1 MGLSKKMKSN
11 MIKGTTRKKRIPRSR
26 RMKNVIKMKKKKVL
40 LPEYLLKKAQKISQ
54 DKTLDNLEKAIKI
67 YDIDDELN
75 FCYLKNVGKIDDKN
89 YKYVYTLSFDNRKKI
104 MEQYRLKAKV
114 LTKESKMIFNEFVNF
129 LINNYKP
136 TNKSSKKKLKTYD
149 LKNFDKFIIQIY
161 EGTEELKYYYF
172 MSIIFS
178 WLKKDPDKAI
188 TCLRYFKS
196 FFEEKDNIEKIE
208 KVCYIIFRID
218 LLFLDSGPS
227 NYMNSLLNTKLLVE
241 QDIKSKMMGLAL
253 IKDEIKENLDNI
265 QITDNTVLTLK
276 KKKYKF
282 KPIDYYIYP
291 FTSEKIDYINNI
303 KNKTWVTYDYC
314 LKNKFN
320 YFENNIKRNAF
331 LRFFK
336 KILSSRVMKE
346 YFSKLIISENYEFP
360 LNNRKLVNFLWEKI
374 IFTEIDTNYGM
385 TNREGFGIFINRTK
399 VKINGLEYGIC
410 IITISHEFITHS
422 LGSLI
427 NSNDGI
433 QAGTLTPIKSFINS
447 KDNTSTKKIVDSGDK
462 FEYFLFGN
470 RVSILTIGG
479 NHFIFN
485 INNWDLS
492 LKEFRAGFIK
502 NNKVKSSTVLKNEL
516 QVLMENDA
524 DIKILFNNFS
534 YDNITNKKDSQ
545 STPARRSNE
554 NVQSKEFVA

>member
-11 MIKGTTRKKRIPRSR
+11 MIEGTTRKKRIPRSR
-26 RMKNVIKMKKKKVL
+26 RMKNDIKMKKKKVL
-40 LPEYLLKKAQKISQ
+40 LPEYLLTKARKISQ
-54 DKTLDNLEKAIKI
+54 NKTLDNLEKAINI

-75 FCYLKNVGKIDDKN
+75 FCYLKKVGKIDDKN

-104 MEQYRLKAKV
+104 MKQYSLNEKV
-114 LTKESKMIFNEFVNF
+114 LTKKSKMIFNEFVNF

-136 TNKSSKKKLKTYD
+136 TAKSSIKKLKTYN

-178 WLKKDPDKAI
+178 WLKKNPDKAKD
-188 TCLRYFKS
+188 CLKYFKS
-196 FFEEKDNIEKIE
+196 FFQEKDNIDKIE
-208 KVCYIIFRID
+208 KVFYIIFRID
-218 LLFLDSGPS
+218 LLFLDSGPP

-241 QDIKSKMMGLAL
+241 QNAEYKMMELNL

-276 KKKYKF
+276 KKKHKF

-291 FTSEKIDYINNI
+291 FTSEKTDYIKNI
-303 KNKTWVTYDYC
+303 KNKTWMTYDYC

-320 YFENNIKRNAF
+320 YFENNMKKNAF

-374 IFTEIDTNYGM
+374 IFTEIDTNWGM

-399 VKINGLEYGIC
+399 VKINGLEYGTC
-410 IITISHEFITHS
+410 INTISHEFVTHS
-422 LGSLI
+422 LRSLI

-447 KDNTSTKKIVDSGDK
+447 NDNTSTKKLVDSGDK
-462 FEYFLFGN
+462 FEHLLFGN

-516 QVLMENDA
+516 QDLMENDA
-524 DIKILFNNFS
+524 DIKILFNNVS
-534 YDNITNKKDSQ
+534 YDNITKEKDSQ

-554 NVQSKEFVA
+554 KVQGNEFVA

>member
-1 MGLSKKMKSN
+1 
-11 MIKGTTRKKRIPRSR
+11 
-26 RMKNVIKMKKKKVL
+26 
-40 LPEYLLKKAQKISQ
+40 
-54 DKTLDNLEKAIKI
+54 
-67 YDIDDELN
+67 
-75 FCYLKNVGKIDDKN
+75 
-89 YKYVYTLSFDNRKKI
+89 
-104 MEQYRLKAKV
+104 
-114 LTKESKMIFNEFVNF
+114 
-129 LINNYKP
+129 
-136 TNKSSKKKLKTYD
+136 
-149 LKNFDKFIIQIY
+149 
-161 EGTEELKYYYF
+161 
-172 MSIIFS
+172 
-178 WLKKDPDKAI
+178 
-188 TCLRYFKS
+188 
-196 FFEEKDNIEKIE
+196 
-208 KVCYIIFRID
+208 
-218 LLFLDSGPS
+218 
-227 NYMNSLLNTKLLVE
+227 MNSLLNTKLLVE
-241 QDIKSKMMGLAL
+241 QNVKSKMMGLVL

-314 LKNKFN
+314 LNNKFN

-433 QAGTLTPIKSFINS
+433 QAGTLTLIKSFINS

-485 INNWDLS
+485 INNLDLS

-524 DIKILFNNFS
+524 DIKILFNNVS
-534 YDNITNKKDSQ
+534 YDNITNEKDSQ

-554 NVQSKEFVA
+554 KVQSKEFVA